1 MEQLMGKPK
10 IIEAPLGLYF
20 LIRMGSALEIGGA
33 SIILRA
39 IDLSDH
45 PRQIR
50 IPKTDWEILKREV
63 DAEFGLVTEISEEEI
78 EEE

>member
-1 MEQLMGKPK
+1 MGEPK
-10 IIEAPLGLYF
+10 VVEAKYGLYF
-20 LIRMGSALEIGGA
+20 LIRMGSALEMGDRYA
-33 SIILRA
+33 VILRA

-50 IPKTDWEILKREV
+50 ILKGDWETLREV
-63 DAEFGLVTEISEEEI
+63 INKEFGI

>member
-1 MEQLMGKPK
+1 MGEPK
-10 IIEAPLGLYF
+10 VVEAKYGLYFLIRF
-20 LIRMGSALEIGGA
+20 LIRMGSALEMGDRYA
-33 SIILRA
+33 VILRA

-50 IPKTDWEILKREV
+50 ILKGDWETLREV
-63 DAEFGLVTEISEEEI
+63 INKEFGI